1 MKITFASK
9 IQGDL
14 EEIGKERR
22 KFNRYSPA
30 VHSLNPET
38 RHEIIE
44 GNELKLQD
52 SGKVWKEVI
61 KWVLEGKTPKMQEL
75 RGSVQEGRCNM
86 AYNTTVHS
94 SLELLGLKQLCQYT

>member
-1 MKITFASK
+1 M
-9 IQGDL
+9 
-14 EEIGKERR
+14 
-22 KFNRYSPA
+22 
-30 VHSLNPET
+30 HSLNPET

-75 RGSVQEGRCNM
+75 RGSVQEGRCKM
-86 AYNTTVHS
+86 SGTLKVGSES
-94 SLELLGLKQLCQYT
+94 SLFGL